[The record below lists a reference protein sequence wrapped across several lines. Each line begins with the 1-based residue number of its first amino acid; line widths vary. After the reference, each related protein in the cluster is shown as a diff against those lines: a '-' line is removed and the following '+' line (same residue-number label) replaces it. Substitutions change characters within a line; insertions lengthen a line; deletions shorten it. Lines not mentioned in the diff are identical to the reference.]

1 MTFIRPR
8 FKTFTYEHEEVINDE
23 YWYNDGPPL
32 LGTSFSKAKT
42 TQRHYQVIGILCR
55 AASRE
60 TKAGNDVLASAL
72 QRLADKL
79 ADCKEGF
86 RCGSLACP
94 QCARAFQRAKAAGQ
108 TRCIKKL
115 AKSRAAKT
123 LVMANVIPLWMTY
136 TDDQLDQLD
145 IGKAN
150 RWLKSELAKYRF
162 DRVMFG
168 SADISLEDGY
178 YQLHWHI
185 AIWTSN
191 PTRLA
196 KRLKQIFPSAEEYDR
211 PVHLKRTYDLQ
222 FLPYKD
228 KGTKL
233 PDLLRRNKK
242 GLAKL
247 LLALDRT
254 DPLTLMMLTRLRLSA
269 QDGRLVFTRTRS
281 KRPTSN
287 WAN

>member
-1 MTFIRPR
+1 MIRSQFTTFIH
-8 FKTFTYEHEEVINDE
+8 EHKEVINNE

-55 AASRE
+55 AARRE
-60 TKAGNDVLASAL
+60 TKAGNDVLAGAM

-79 ADCKEGF
+79 ADCKPGF

-94 QCARAFQRAKAAGQ
+94 QCARAFQRAKVAGQ
-108 TRCIKKL
+108 RKCIKEL
-115 AKSRAAKT
+115 GKSRARKT

-136 TDDQLDQLD
+136 TDDELGKLD
-145 IGKAN
+145 INQAN
-150 RWLKSELAKYRF
+150 RWLKSELANHGF
-162 DRVMFG
+162 NRVMFG

-191 PTRLA
+191 PARLT
-196 KRLKQIFPSAEEYDR
+196 KRLKQIFPSEEEYDR
-211 PVHLKRTYDLQ
+211 PVHLKRAYNLK

-228 KGTKL
+228 KGIKL

-242 GLAKL
+242 HLANL
-247 LLALDRT
+247 MLALDRAE
-254 DPLTLMMLTRLRLSA
+254 PLTLMLLTRLRLSA
-269 QDGRLVFTRTRS
+269 QDNGLVFGRS
-281 KRPTSN
+281 KSNRRSSN
-287 WAN
+287 WAS

>member
-1 MTFIRPR
+1 MTFIREK
-8 FKTFTYEHEEVINDE
+8 FKTLTHEHKEVINNE

-42 TQRHYQVIGILCR
+42 AQRQYQVIGILCR
-55 AASRE
+55 AARR
-60 TKAGNDVLASAL
+60 KAKPGNNVLATAL
-72 QRLADKL
+72 QRLANKL

-94 QCARAFQRAKAAGQ
+94 QCARAFQRAKVAGQ
-108 TRCIKKL
+108 RKCIKKL
-115 AKSRAAKT
+115 AKSRRGKV
-123 LVMANVIPLWMTY
+123 LVMANVIPLRMTY
-136 TDDQLDQLD
+136 TDDQLGQLD
-145 IGKAN
+145 IGAAN
-150 RWLKSELAKYRF
+150 RWLKSELAKYGF
-162 DRVMFG
+162 NRVMFG

-191 PTRLA
+191 PVRLT
-196 KRLKQIFPSAEEYDR
+196 KRLKQIFPSEEEYDR

-254 DPLTLMMLTRLRLSA
+254 DPLTLMMLTRLQLSA
-269 QDGRLVFTRTRS
+269 QDGRLVFTRARS